1 MFHNIKA
8 DIIYYKTTTDFE
20 LEFNLCGCCRMR
32 LLSDKMQDKKSFVHS
47 LARAVS
53 RSSVILVAGPLFGE
67 DGTIKTVTEALNTST
82 ETVDKTEYAI
92 TDGGEIQIIKNSTPL
107 VTPEGNF
114 GGCIIESGPQ
124 TMILLT
130 DDKQIRKTIMKDLI
144 HPYIEELYNA
154 ESATKE
160 PPAEEPTAEDIT
172 ENEVLITDISAEQPE
187 ETETEE
193 IEETEQPALETEE
206 VLSESEEE
214 IVQDAPEDGIT
225 EDETAQII
233 CDEFKKITEDEVLY
247 EDDTE
252 LLVEPDRIDRK
263 ASKLRND
270 YYTEDDDYDNLYGID
285 EEDND
290 QGNSKTFKFGLN
302 LAVLI
307 ISVILL
313 LVIAVLCYCIFIV
326 PARQGVS
333 PVSNL
338 QEIFNTMFG

>member
-8 DIIYYKTTTDFE
+8 DIIYYKTATDFE

-53 RSSVILVAGPLFGE
+53 RSSVILVAGPLLGE
-67 DGTIKTVTEALNTST
+67 DGTVKTVTEALNTST

-92 TDGGEIQIIKNSTPL
+92 TDQGEIQIIKNSTPL
-107 VTPEGNF
+107 VTPQGDF

-160 PPAEEPTAEDIT
+160 MPTEEPTAEDAT
-172 ENEVLITDISAEQPE
+172 ENEVLITEVFKEQY
-187 ETETEE
+187 
-193 IEETEQPALETEE
+193 EE

-214 IVQDAPEDGIT
+214 IDQDEA
-225 EDETAQII
+225 AQII
-233 CDEFKKITEDEVLY
+233 CDDFNETDEDETLY

-252 LLVEPDRIDRK
+252 LLVEPDSID
-263 ASKLRND
+263 LEPQENHTD
-270 YYTEDDDYDNLYGID
+270 HYTSDDDYNYIYGED
-285 EEDND
+285 EEEND

-307 ISVILL
+307 ISVVLL

>member
-8 DIIYYKTTTDFE
+8 DIIYYKSATDFE

-53 RSSVILVAGPLFGE
+53 RSSVILVAGPLLGE
-67 DGTIKTVTEALNTST
+67 DGTVKTVTEALNTST

-92 TDGGEIQIIKNSTPL
+92 TDQGEIQIIKNSTPL
-107 VTPEGNF
+107 VTPQGDF

-160 PPAEEPTAEDIT
+160 MPTEEPTAEDAT
-172 ENEVLITDISAEQPE
+172 ENEVLITEVFKEQY
-187 ETETEE
+187 
-193 IEETEQPALETEE
+193 EE

-214 IVQDAPEDGIT
+214 IDQDEA
-225 EDETAQII
+225 AQII
-233 CDEFKKITEDEVLY
+233 CDDFNETDEDETLY

-252 LLVEPDRIDRK
+252 LLVEPDSID
-263 ASKLRND
+263 LEPQENHTD
-270 YYTEDDDYDNLYGID
+270 HYTSDDDYNYIYGED
-285 EEDND
+285 EEEND

-307 ISVILL
+307 ISVVLL

>member
-8 DIIYYKTTTDFE
+8 DIIYYKSATDFE

-53 RSSVILVAGPLFGE
+53 RSSVILVAGPLLGE
-67 DGTIKTVTEALNTST
+67 DGTVKTVTEALNTST

-92 TDGGEIQIIKNSTPL
+92 TDEGEIQIIKNSTPL
-107 VTPEGNF
+107 VTSQGDF
-114 GGCIIESGPQ
+114 GGCVIESGPQ

-160 PPAEEPTAEDIT
+160 MPTEEPTAEDAT
-172 ENEVLITDISAEQPE
+172 ENEVLITEVFKEQPE
-187 ETETEE
+187 EPEDIPT
-193 IEETEQPALETEE
+193 
-206 VLSESEEE
+206 ESEEE
-214 IVQDAPEDGIT
+214 TTQ
-225 EDETAQII
+225 DETEQII
-233 CDEFKKITEDEVLY
+233 CDNSNETTEDAIQF

-252 LLVEPDRIDRK
+252 LLVEPYSIDRK
-263 ASKLRND
+263 VPKLRNG
-270 YYTEDDDYDNLYGID
+270 YYTEDDDYDNLYEID
-285 EEDND
+285 EEDNYK
-290 QGNSKTFKFGLN
+290 GNSKTFKSGLN

-307 ISVILL
+307 ISVVLL

>member
-8 DIIYYKTTTDFE
+8 DIIYYKSATDFE

-53 RSSVILVAGPLFGE
+53 RSSVILVAGPLLGE
-67 DGTIKTVTEALNTST
+67 DGTVKTVTEALNTST

-92 TDGGEIQIIKNSTPL
+92 TDEGEIQIIKNSTPL
-107 VTPEGNF
+107 VTSQGDF
-114 GGCIIESGPQ
+114 GGCVIESGPQ

-154 ESATKE
+154 ESETTKT
-160 PPAEEPTAEDIT
+160 PTEEPTDQDID
-172 ENEVLITDISAEQPE
+172 ENEVLITDISEEKPE
-187 ETETEE
+187 ETEP
-193 IEETEQPALETEE
+193 EETEEQQPLLGTDD
-206 VLSESEEE
+206 VSSKSEEE
-214 IVQDAPEDGIT
+214 VGQ
-225 EDETAQII
+225 DETAQ
-233 CDEFKKITEDEVLY
+233 TEETDLESFEQPQQEISQNQY
-247 EDDTE
+247 DTE
-252 LLVEPDRIDRK
+252 LFVEPKNIKRQTAKTITD
-263 ASKLRND
+263 N
-270 YYTEDDDYDNLYGID
+270 YTYGDIYDYDHGQDKQN
-285 EEDND
+285 NHH
-290 QGNSKTFKFGLN
+290 TFKFGLN

-307 ISVILL
+307 ISVVLL

>member
-8 DIIYYKTTTDFE
+8 DIIYYKTATDFE

-53 RSSVILVAGPLFGE
+53 RSSVILVAGPLLGE
-67 DGTIKTVTEALNTST
+67 DGTVKTVTEALNTST

-92 TDGGEIQIIKNSTPL
+92 TDQGEIQIIKNSTPL
-107 VTPEGNF
+107 VTPQGDF

-160 PPAEEPTAEDIT
+160 TPAEEPTDQDID
-172 ENEVLITDISAEQPE
+172 ENEVLITDISEEQP
-187 ETETEE
+187 
-193 IEETEQPALETEE
+193 EE

-214 IVQDAPEDGIT
+214 IDQDEA
-225 EDETAQII
+225 AQII
-233 CDEFKKITEDEVLY
+233 CDDFNETDEDEIQY

-252 LLVEPDRIDRK
+252 LLVEPDSID
-263 ASKLRND
+263 LEPQENHTD
-270 YYTEDDDYDNLYGID
+270 HYTSDDDYNYIYGED
-285 EEDND
+285 EEDYQD
-290 QGNSKTFKFGLN
+290 DAKTFKFSLN

-307 ISVILL
+307 ISVLLL

-338 QEIFNTMFG
+338 QEIFTTMFG

>member
-8 DIIYYKTTTDFE
+8 DIIYYKSATDFE

-53 RSSVILVAGPLFGE
+53 RSSVILVAGPLLGE
-67 DGTIKTVTEALNTST
+67 DGTVKTVTEALNTST

-107 VTPEGNF
+107 VTPQGDF
-114 GGCIIESGPQ
+114 GGCVIESGPQ

-160 PPAEEPTAEDIT
+160 MPTEEPTAEDAT
-172 ENEVLITDISAEQPE
+172 ENEVLITDISEEQP
-187 ETETEE
+187 
-193 IEETEQPALETEE
+193 EE

-214 IVQDAPEDGIT
+214 IDQDEA
-225 EDETAQII
+225 AQII
-233 CDEFKKITEDEVLY
+233 CDDFNETDEDEIQY

-252 LLVEPDRIDRK
+252 LLVEPDSID
-263 ASKLRND
+263 LEPQENHTD
-270 YYTEDDDYDNLYGID
+270 HYTSDDDYNYIYGED
-285 EEDND
+285 EEDYQD
-290 QGNSKTFKFGLN
+290 DTKTFKFSLN

-307 ISVILL
+307 ISVVLL

-338 QEIFNTMFG
+338 QEIFTTMFG

>member
-8 DIIYYKTTTDFE
+8 DIIYYKTATDFE

-53 RSSVILVAGPLFGE
+53 RSSVILVAGPLLGE

-92 TDGGEIQIIKNSTPL
+92 TDQGEIQIIKNSTPL
-107 VTPEGNF
+107 VTPQGDF

-160 PPAEEPTAEDIT
+160 MPTEEPTAEDAT
-172 ENEVLITDISAEQPE
+172 ENEVLITDISEEQP
-187 ETETEE
+187 
-193 IEETEQPALETEE
+193 EE

-214 IVQDAPEDGIT
+214 IDQDEA
-225 EDETAQII
+225 AQII
-233 CDEFKKITEDEVLY
+233 CDDFNETDEDEIQY

-252 LLVEPDRIDRK
+252 LLVEPDSID
-263 ASKLRND
+263 LEPQENHTD
-270 YYTEDDDYDNLYGID
+270 YYTSDDDYNYIYGED
-285 EEDND
+285 EEDYQD
-290 QGNSKTFKFGLN
+290 DAKTFKFSLN

-307 ISVILL
+307 ISVVLL

-338 QEIFNTMFG
+338 QEIFTTMFG

>member
-8 DIIYYKTTTDFE
+8 DIIYYKSATDFE

-53 RSSVILVAGPLFGE
+53 RSSVILVAGPLLGE
-67 DGTIKTVTEALNTST
+67 DGTVKTVTEALNTST

-92 TDGGEIQIIKNSTPL
+92 TDQGEIQIIKNSTPL
-107 VTPEGNF
+107 VTPQGDF

-160 PPAEEPTAEDIT
+160 MPTEEPTAEDAT
-172 ENEVLITDISAEQPE
+172 ENEVLITEVFKEQY
-187 ETETEE
+187 
-193 IEETEQPALETEE
+193 EE

-214 IVQDAPEDGIT
+214 IDQDEA
-225 EDETAQII
+225 AQII
-233 CDEFKKITEDEVLY
+233 CDDFNETDEDETLY

-252 LLVEPDRIDRK
+252 LLVEPDSID
-263 ASKLRND
+263 LEPQENHTD
-270 YYTEDDDYDNLYGID
+270 HYTSDDDYNYIYVED
-285 EEDND
+285 EEEND

-307 ISVILL
+307 ISVVLL

-338 QEIFNTMFG
+338 QEIFNTIFG

>member
-8 DIIYYKTTTDFE
+8 DIIYYKSATDFE

-53 RSSVILVAGPLFGE
+53 RSSVILVAGPLLGE
-67 DGTIKTVTEALNTST
+67 DGTVKTVTEALNTST
-82 ETVDKTEYAI
+82 ETVDKAEYAI
-92 TDGGEIQIIKNSTPL
+92 TDEGEIQIIKNSTPL
-107 VTPEGNF
+107 VTPQGDF

-160 PPAEEPTAEDIT
+160 MPAEEPNTEDIS
-172 ENEVLITDISAEQPE
+172 ENEVLITEVFKEQPE
-187 ETETEE
+187 EPEDIPT
-193 IEETEQPALETEE
+193 
-206 VLSESEEE
+206 ESEEE
-214 IVQDAPEDGIT
+214 TTQ
-225 EDETAQII
+225 DETEQII
-233 CDEFKKITEDEVLY
+233 CDNSNETTEDAIQF

-252 LLVEPDRIDRK
+252 LLVEPYSIDRK
-263 ASKLRND
+263 VPKLRNG
-270 YYTEDDDYDNLYGID
+270 YYTEDDDYDNLYEID
-285 EEDND
+285 EEDNYK
-290 QGNSKTFKFGLN
+290 GNSKTFKFGLN

-307 ISVILL
+307 ISVVLL

>member
-8 DIIYYKTTTDFE
+8 DIIYYKTATDFE

-107 VTPEGNF
+107 VTPEGDF

-160 PPAEEPTAEDIT
+160 PPTEEPTAEDIT
-172 ENEVLITDISAEQPE
+172 ENEVLITDISEEQPE
-187 ETETEE
+187 ETEG
-193 IEETEQPALETEE
+193 
-206 VLSESEEE
+206 VLTESEEE
-214 IVQDAPEDGIT
+214 IVQD
-225 EDETAQII
+225 ETAQII
-233 CDEFKKITEDEVLY
+233 LDSFNETTQDETQY

-252 LLVEPDRIDRK
+252 LLVEPD
-263 ASKLRND
+263 STYLETLEPLTD
-270 YYTEDDDYDNLYGID
+270 YYTSDNDYNYIYGED
-285 EEDND
+285 EEEND

-307 ISVILL
+307 ISVLLL

-326 PARQGVS
+326 PASHGVS

>member
-8 DIIYYKTTTDFE
+8 DIIYYKTATDFE

-53 RSSVILVAGPLFGE
+53 RSSVILVAGPLLGE
-67 DGTIKTVTEALNTST
+67 DGTVKTVTEALNTST

-92 TDGGEIQIIKNSTPL
+92 TDQGEIQIIKNSTPL
-107 VTPEGNF
+107 VTPQGDF

-160 PPAEEPTAEDIT
+160 TPAEEPNTEDIS
-172 ENEVLITDISAEQPE
+172 ENEVLITEVFKEQP
-187 ETETEE
+187 
-193 IEETEQPALETEE
+193 EE

-214 IVQDAPEDGIT
+214 IDQDEA
-225 EDETAQII
+225 AQII
-233 CDEFKKITEDEVLY
+233 CDDFNETTEDEIQF

-252 LLVEPDRIDRK
+252 LLVEPDSID
-263 ASKLRND
+263 LEPQENHTD
-270 YYTEDDDYDNLYGID
+270 HYTSDDDYNYIYGED
-285 EEDND
+285 EEDYQD
-290 QGNSKTFKFGLN
+290 DAKTFKFSLN

-307 ISVILL
+307 ISVLLL

-338 QEIFNTMFG
+338 QEIFTTMFG

>member
-8 DIIYYKTTTDFE
+8 DIIYYKSATDFE

-53 RSSVILVAGPLFGE
+53 RSSVILVAGPLLGE

-82 ETVDKTEYAI
+82 ETVDKAEYAI
-92 TDGGEIQIIKNSTPL
+92 TDEGEIQIIKNSTPL
-107 VTPEGNF
+107 VTPQGDF

-160 PPAEEPTAEDIT
+160 MPAEEPNTEDIS
-172 ENEVLITDISAEQPE
+172 ENEVLITEVFKEQP
-187 ETETEE
+187 
-193 IEETEQPALETEE
+193 EE

-214 IVQDAPEDGIT
+214 IDQDEA
-225 EDETAQII
+225 AQII
-233 CDEFKKITEDEVLY
+233 CDDFNETTEDEIQF

-252 LLVEPDRIDRK
+252 LLVEPDSID
-263 ASKLRND
+263 LEPQENHTD
-270 YYTEDDDYDNLYGID
+270 HYTSDDDYNYIYGED
-285 EEDND
+285 EEDYQD
-290 QGNSKTFKFGLN
+290 DAKTFKFSLN

-307 ISVILL
+307 ISVVLL